1 MFFTDYRIPHPKHSA
16 QYMILNFYKYI
27 LLTLLLSTTL
37 ADNLYATHA
46 MGADLTYNCI
56 GNNQYR
62 VKLQFYRDC
71 NGINADSIETISV
84 SAPGCASFTLNLPLI
99 SVTEI
104 TPSCPGLVGTACNGG
119 NGQFGIQRFVY
130 EGTVSLPA
138 TCSIWTL
145 GWQLC
150 CRNNAI
156 STLTS
161 PGTNEMYIS
170 SIINTGLSACNNSP
184 SFLNSPTP
192 FACINQAV
200 FYNHGAVDQDG
211 DDLRYSLTSCKRA
224 AGSSVTY
231 NNQLGISAQN
241 PLISSNGININANT
255 GAISFT
261 PTALQIGV
269 VCVLVEEFRNGVKIG
284 EVIRD
289 IQFTVVNCLNQ
300 APSLSGIN
308 GSNSFDTTINIG
320 QQLCFT
326 IFSSDPNQGQLLTL
340 SYNNAIPS
348 ASFSSNSNPFPSG
361 TFCWT
366 ASPADTG
373 LNTFTVQVADN
384 YCPIVGQNTYTYSIY
399 VNPASPP
406 APCAIN
412 VSLVSFG
419 DLRCSNSDGTA
430 QITASGG
437 TAPYS
442 FTVINNSNGLIYSNN
457 SGIFNTLTAGN
468 YSVVVSD
475 SNSCQPNCS
484 NLSFQIGGSATTLTH
499 TAQGSVNLCPAPN
512 TFGGIITLTA
522 NGGTAP
528 YLYSVGNGFSSSNIF
543 NGLASGTYQTIVMDA
558 NGCYSN
564 QTVNITSPNPLT
576 AAIINVIQPA
586 CGRRNGRF
594 TITPIGGTAPYQ
606 YQVNNILYTSN
617 VITNL
622 GGGTYNVIVRDANN
636 CTFNTTIQLNGNPVF
651 VVTATTTSASCNGTC
666 NGTATAS
673 SNVPATFVWSNGQSG
688 ATITNLCRGNYSV
701 TATDNFGCTR
711 VSRVTVREPARLTVR
726 TLATTNETC
735 AGSDASISIQ
745 AAGGTAPYNFTLT
758 NSTGNTFTNTNGIFN
773 GLTAGQ
779 YSYSVSDA
787 NNCLSQI
794 IRIRIRRIC
803 QNNGINVL
811 SGLKENYIGLSPN
824 PASTVVKISFSTS
837 SLEPVSISIIDNNGK
852 VVLDKYIEQGEG
864 EFDLDISN
872 WAASTYI
879 VMLRNQK
886 GEILETSRMVT
897 IK

>member
-1 MFFTDYRIPHPKHSA
+1 
-16 QYMILNFYKYI
+16 
-27 LLTLLLSTTL
+27 
-37 ADNLYATHA
+37 
-46 MGADLTYNCI
+46 
-56 GNNQYR
+56 
-62 VKLQFYRDC
+62 
-71 NGINADSIETISV
+71 
-84 SAPGCASFTLNLPLI
+84 
-99 SVTEI
+99 
-104 TPSCPGLVGTACNGG
+104 
-119 NGQFGIQRFVY
+119 
-130 EGTVSLPA
+130 
-138 TCSIWTL
+138 
-145 GWQLC
+145 
-150 CRNNAI
+150 
-156 STLTS
+156 
-161 PGTNEMYIS
+161 
-170 SIINTGLSACNNSP
+170 
-184 SFLNSPTP
+184 
-192 FACINQAV
+192 
-200 FYNHGAVDQDG
+200 
-211 DDLRYSLTSCKRA
+211 
-224 AGSSVTY
+224 
-231 NNQLGISAQN
+231 
-241 PLISSNGININANT
+241 
-255 GAISFT
+255 
-261 PTALQIGV
+261 
-269 VCVLVEEFRNGVKIG
+269 
-284 EVIRD
+284 
-289 IQFTVVNCLNQ
+289 
-300 APSLSGIN
+300 
-308 GSNSFDTTINIG
+308 
-320 QQLCFT
+320 
-326 IFSSDPNQGQLLTL
+326 
-340 SYNNAIPS
+340 
-348 ASFSSNSNPFPSG
+348 
-361 TFCWT
+361 
-366 ASPADTG
+366 
-373 LNTFTVQVADN
+373 
-384 YCPIVGQNTYTYSIY
+384 
-399 VNPASPP
+399 
-406 APCAIN
+406 
-412 VSLVSFG
+412 
-419 DLRCSNSDGTA
+419 
-430 QITASGG
+430 
-437 TAPYS
+437 
-442 FTVINNSNGLIYSNN
+442 
-457 SGIFNTLTAGN
+457 
-468 YSVVVSD
+468 
-475 SNSCQPNCS
+475 
-484 NLSFQIGGSATTLTH
+484 
-499 TAQGSVNLCPAPN
+499 LCPAPN

-543 NGLASGTYQTIVMDA
+543 NGLPSGTYQTIVMDA

-617 VITNL
+617 VIINL

-726 TLATTNETC
+726 TLSTTNETC

-745 AAGGTAPYNFTLT
+745 AAGGTASYNFILT
-758 NSTGNTFTNTNGIFN
+758 NSAGNTFSNTNGIFN

-837 SLEPVSISIIDNNGK
+837 TSEPVSISIIDNNGK
-852 VVLDKYIEQGEG
+852 VVLDKNIEQGEG